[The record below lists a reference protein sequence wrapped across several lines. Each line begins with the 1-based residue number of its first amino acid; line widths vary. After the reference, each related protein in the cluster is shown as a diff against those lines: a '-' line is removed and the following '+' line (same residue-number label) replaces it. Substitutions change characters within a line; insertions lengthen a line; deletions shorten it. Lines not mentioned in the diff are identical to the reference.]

1 MKLSAIVPLWAL
13 LSLTQQAAPLEK
25 CSCDLNLEEKAFPH
39 DKLQTVEGNATD
51 CKTHVTPEKALEL
64 ESLLM
69 GLEKRL
75 TQLHNDVTI
84 LENEDDGELY
94 GVLSLFVIENEM
106 VEIRQ
111 LMDKLN
117 RTTLEYQVL
126 TADTIQQLE
135 DLKTEMTKLEKFDTM
150 EVVKGRKVNR
160 QLKIALEK
168 CKSGVNTNVA
178 PTQELYGTCER
189 GPLRKVTG
197 PVVNTKGEFSGDYPY
212 GAWGRDPKPEAGK
225 DRWYWVVPLTSS
237 QYANYVRFYSS
248 LNALVFGV
256 NNPESRMHNSGGGP
270 DDEDGEWLEEE
281 DGEELLQWRGP
292 GNIQISPS
300 NPATNTIQGPNNVLY
315 GGALYYNCYNQD
327 AVCRFNLTTKTVTN
341 VKLPKGTRYNSKSN
355 FCHLEN
361 CFLFTDLDMIT
372 DESGVWVVYTTT
384 QALGNLV
391 LSKVEETEPP
401 SLSKTWTTS
410 VYKRSVSNTF
420 MACGVLYATRYIDT
434 NMEEVFYSFDTTT
447 GMENFKVGIFINK
460 VSPNIYS
467 LNYSPV
473 DQMLYVYSDAKMVS
487 YKALFG

>member
-1 MKLSAIVPLWAL
+1 MMKLSAIVSLWAL
-13 LSLTQQAAPLEK
+13 LSLTQQAAPREK
-25 CSCDLNLEEKAFPH
+25 CSCELSLEEKAFPH

-64 ESLLM
+64 ESLLL

-75 TQLHNDVTI
+75 TQLHNDMTI

-94 GVLSLFVIENEM
+94 GVLSLFIIENEM

-111 LMDKLN
+111 LMNKLN
-117 RTTLEYQVL
+117 STTLEYQVL

-150 EVVKGRKVNR
+150 EMMKGRKVNR
-160 QLKIALEK
+160 HLKIALQT
-168 CKSGVNTNVA
+168 CKSGVNVTAV
-178 PTQELYGTCER
+178 PTQEPYGTCER
-189 GPLRKVTG
+189 GPLRNVTG
-197 PVVNTKGEFSGDYPY
+197 PVVNTQGEFSGNYPY
-212 GAWGRDPKPEAGK
+212 GAWGRDPKPEVGK

-248 LNALVFGV
+248 LSALVIGV
-256 NNPESRMHNSGGGP
+256 SN
-270 DDEDGEWLEEE
+270 
-281 DGEELLQWRGP
+281 P

-300 NPATNTIQGPNNVLY
+300 NPTTNTIQGPNNVLY

-327 AVCRFNLTTKTVTN
+327 AVCRFNLTTKIVTN

-361 CFLFTDLDMIT
+361 CFLFTDLDLIT

-401 SLSKTWTTS
+401 SLGKTWTTS
-410 VYKRSVSNTF
+410 VYKQSVSNTF
-420 MACGVLYATRYIDT
+420 MACGVLYATRYIDI

-473 DQMLYVYSDAKMVS
+473 DQMLYIYSDAKMVS
-487 YKALFG
+487 YKALFGYSDLYSS

>member
-1 MKLSAIVPLWAL
+1 MKLSAIIPLWAL
-13 LSLTQQAAPLEK
+13 LSLTQQAPPREK
-25 CSCDLNLEEKAFPH
+25 CSCELSLEEKPFPH

-64 ESLLM
+64 ESLLL

-75 TQLHNDVTI
+75 TQLHNDMTI

-106 VEIRQ
+106 VAIRH

-135 DLKTEMTKLEKFDTM
+135 DLKFEMIKLEKFDTM
-150 EVVKGRKVNR
+150 KVVMGRRVNR
-160 QLKIALEK
+160 HLESALET
-168 CKSGVNTNVA
+168 CMSGVNSTVA

-189 GPLRKVTG
+189 GPLRNITG
-197 PVVNTKGEFSGDYPY
+197 PVINTQGEFSGSYAY

-225 DRWYWVVPLTSS
+225 ERWYWMVPLTTS
-237 QYANYVRFYSS
+237 QYGHYVRFYSS
-248 LNALVFGV
+248 LNALIIGV
-256 NNPESRMHNSGGGP
+256 SN
-270 DDEDGEWLEEE
+270 
-281 DGEELLQWRGP
+281 P

-300 NPATNTIQGPNNVLY
+300 NPTTNTIQGPNNVLY

-355 FCHLEN
+355 FCHLET
-361 CFLFTDLDMIT
+361 CFLLTDLDLIT

-401 SLSKTWTTS
+401 SLGKTWTTS

-420 MACGVLYATRYIDT
+420 MACGVLYATRYINT

-487 YKALFG
+487 YKALFGYSDLYSSQE

>member
-1 MKLSAIVPLWAL
+1 MKLSAIVPVWAL
-13 LSLTQQAAPLEK
+13 FSLTQQSAPREK
-25 CSCDLNLEEKAFPH
+25 CSCELSLEEKAFPH

-64 ESLLM
+64 ESLLL

-75 TQLHNDVTI
+75 TQLHNDMTI
-84 LENEDDGELY
+84 LENEDDRELY
-94 GVLSLFVIENEM
+94 GVLSLFIIENEM
-106 VEIRQ
+106 VEIRH
-111 LMDKLN
+111 LMNKLN
-117 RTTLEYQVL
+117 STTLEYQVL

-135 DLKTEMTKLEKFDTM
+135 DLKFEMTKLEKFDTM
-150 EVVKGRKVNR
+150 EVVMGRRVNR
-160 QLKIALEK
+160 HLKNALET
-168 CKSGVNTNVA
+168 CMSGVNTTVA
-178 PTQELYGTCER
+178 PTQELYGMCER
-189 GPLRKVTG
+189 GPLRNITG
-197 PVVNTKGEFSGDYPY
+197 PVINTQGEFSGSFAY
-212 GAWGRDPKPEAGK
+212 GAWGCDPKPEAGK
-225 DRWYWVVPLTSS
+225 ERWYWMVPLTSN

-248 LNALVFGV
+248 LSALIIGV
-256 NNPESRMHNSGGGP
+256 SN
-270 DDEDGEWLEEE
+270 
-281 DGEELLQWRGP
+281 P
-292 GNIQISPS
+292 GNIQISSS
-300 NPATNTIQGPNNVLY
+300 NPTTNTVQGPNNVLY

-327 AVCRFNLTTKTVTN
+327 AVCRFNLTTKIVTN

-355 FCHLEN
+355 FCHLDN
-361 CFLFTDLDMIT
+361 CFLYTDLDLIT

-401 SLSKTWTTS
+401 SLGKTWTTS
-410 VYKRSVSNTF
+410 VYKQSVSNTF

-447 GMENFKVGIFINK
+447 GRENFKLGILINK

-487 YKALFG
+487 YKALFGYSDLYSS